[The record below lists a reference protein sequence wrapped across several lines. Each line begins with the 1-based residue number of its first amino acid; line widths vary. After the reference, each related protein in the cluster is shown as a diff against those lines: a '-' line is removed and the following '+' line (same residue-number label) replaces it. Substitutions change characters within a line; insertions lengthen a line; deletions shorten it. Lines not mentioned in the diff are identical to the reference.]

1 MNSEIVPTRILAVDD
16 DPTSRLMLLGTL
28 QARGYDVTAV
38 ESAKDALQ
46 LLEQGSYMV
55 VISDWNMPEMDG
67 IEFCRAVRALNLDHY
82 VYFILLTARTGSG
95 EIVSGLAG
103 GADDFIS
110 KPFDP
115 SELEMRVKVGIR
127 TTALD
132 TRDAAIFALAKL
144 AESRDPE
151 TGAHLERVR
160 NYSRLLAAKLHELGY
175 YTDQIDADFIRLIY
189 ATTPL
194 HDIGKVAIPDSI
206 LLKPG
211 RLSDAEFA
219 VMKSHT
225 TIGAE
230 TLAAVLEKYPWV
242 PFLRIAHEIALYHHE
257 RWDGTGYPTGVS
269 GDDIPLPARIMA
281 VADVYDALVSKRV
294 YKNAME
300 HDIAAAIIRDESGT
314 HFDPRVVEAFIQ
326 LEDDFKKVREVFDQQ
341 LPRRAAA

>member
-1 MNSEIVPTRILAVDD
+1 MTHTHERTKILAVDD
-16 DPTSRLMLLGTL
+16 DATSRLMLLGTL
-28 QARGYDVTAV
+28 QAKGYDVTVV
-38 ESAKDALQ
+38 ESAKEALG
-46 LLEQGSYMV
+46 LLESGRYLV

-67 IEFCRAVRALNLDHY
+67 IELCRAMRALNLDHY
-82 VYFILLTARTGSG
+82 TYFILLTARTGSG
-95 EIVSGLAG
+95 EIVSGLAA

-115 SELEMRVKVGIR
+115 AELEMRIKVGIR
-127 TTALD
+127 TAALD

-160 NYSRLLAAKLHELGY
+160 TYSRLLATKLLELGHF
-175 YTDQIDADFIRLIY
+175 TDQIDADFVRLIY

-219 VMKSHT
+219 VMKAHT

-230 TLAAVLEKYPWV
+230 TLEAVLEKYPWV

-257 RWDGTGYPTGVS
+257 HWDGTGYPTHTA

-314 HFDPRVVEAFIQ
+314 HFDPRVVEAFIA
-326 LEDDFKKVREVFDQQ
+326 LEEDFKKVREHFDQDSTSR
-341 LPRRAAA
+341 LAA